1 MGLASHMKE
10 TSTSIESPL
19 IGSGS
24 QEEADNRVKIL
35 LDMGT
40 SRGYL
45 TYEELNEKLPDEVVS
60 PDKLET
66 LLMMID
72 EMGIRLI
79 DEQDVAD
86 FNRKGKKARP
96 QPAVAFIP
104 ALARDVAH
112 PVVKPKKPQPE

>member
-1 MGLASHMKE
+1 MKE
-10 TSTSIESPL
+10 AATETPL

-24 QEEADNRVKIL
+24 QEEADKRVRDL
-35 LDMGT
+35 LGLGT

-60 PDKLET
+60 PDKLDS

-79 DEQDVAD
+79 DEHDVGD
-86 FNRKGKKARP
+86 FTSPPPPSASAKGNASAKQGKG
-96 QPAVAFIP
+96 
-104 ALARDVAH
+104 
-112 PVVKPKKPQPE
+112 